1 MTFMGL
7 HAEIDSPLYV
17 PTFCSELKR
26 RLFAHVFIIDKANVA
41 ISGRPPL
48 LSRRFCTTPM
58 PLDIPDEYFFADAAT
73 FNAALS
79 DISETGWSRVESL
92 NASTILR
99 GRLII
104 AQLEEEIQELAL
116 GGEKSANVEE
126 VLYVLLFSFAST
138 LTVQIINDAQENLS
152 SESHDALESCL
163 IRSSTDRKR

>member
-1 MTFMGL
+1 MGL
-7 HAEIDSPLYV
+7 HAETDSPLYV

-26 RLFAHVFIIDKANVA
+26 RLFAHVFILDKVNVS

-73 FNAALS
+73 FNAALN
-79 DISETGWSRVESL
+79 DISETGWTQTETPH
-92 NASTILR
+92 ASTMLR

-116 GGEKSANVEE
+116 GGNKSASVEE
-126 VLYVLLFSFAST
+126 ILYVIPFLLRGHSHFAD
-138 LTVQIINDAQENLS
+138 N
-152 SESHDALESCL
+152 
-163 IRSSTDRKR
+163 